1 MRKEITF
8 FMGLQF
14 KDLVVKKEISI
25 KELKGKILAVD
36 SMNLL
41 YQFLTTIRS
50 ADGSPL
56 TDAKGRVTSHLI
68 GLFSRTTS
76 LMEEGLKLVFVFDG
90 KAPEI
95 KLKTWEKRSAVKK
108 EANLKL
114 KEAERLGDIEA
125 MKKYAS
131 RTAVLSKEMLEEA
144 KEVIRA
150 LGLPIVQA
158 PSEGEAQAA
167 YLARKGD
174 AYASVSQDYDNLI
187 FNSPRLIRNLSI
199 EGRRKKAGKLGYEK
213 VNPEIIEL
221 KDVLSNLGINLDQL
235 IVLAILMGT
244 DYDPGGIKGIGP
256 KTALKMVKEMD
267 GKGINDFQAIFDKV
281 EWKKHYPDLDWKEI
295 FDTIKQIPV
304 TDDYKLEWKPI
315 DEKKLVHLL
324 VEEHNFSEERVRGK
338 IEKLKEIK
346 KELSQKGLGSFI

>member
-1 MRKEITF
+1 M
-8 FMGLQF
+8 
-14 KDLVVKKEISI
+14 
-25 KELKGKILAVD
+25 
-36 SMNLL
+36 
-41 YQFLTTIRS
+41 
-50 ADGSPL
+50 
-56 TDAKGRVTSHLI
+56 
-68 GLFSRTTS
+68 
-76 LMEEGLKLVFVFDG
+76 
-90 KAPEI
+90 
-95 KLKTWEKRSAVKK
+95 
-108 EANLKL
+108 KL
-114 KEAERLGDIEA
+114 KEAEKLGDLEA
-125 MKKYAS
+125 MKKFSS

-213 VNPEIIEL
+213 VNPEMIEL
-221 KDVLSNLGINLDQL
+221 REVLINLGINLDQL

-256 KTALKMVKEMD
+256 KTALKMVKETS
-267 GKGINDFQAIFDKV
+267 DFKAIFEKA
-281 EWKKHYPDLDWKEI
+281 EWNKHYPDLGWEEI
-295 FDTIKQIPV
+295 FDTIKKIKI
-304 TDDYKLEWKPI
+304 TDDYKLEWKAI
-315 DEKKLVHLL
+315 DEIKLLHLL

-346 KELSQKGLGSFI
+346 KELGQKGLGSFI

>member
-1 MRKEITF
+1 
-8 FMGLQF
+8 
-14 KDLVVKKEISI
+14 
-25 KELKGKILAVD
+25 
-36 SMNLL
+36 
-41 YQFLTTIRS
+41 
-50 ADGSPL
+50 
-56 TDAKGRVTSHLI
+56 
-68 GLFSRTTS
+68 
-76 LMEEGLKLVFVFDG
+76 
-90 KAPEI
+90 
-95 KLKTWEKRSAVKK
+95 
-108 EANLKL
+108 
-114 KEAERLGDIEA
+114 
-125 MKKYAS
+125 MKKFSS
-131 RTAVLSKEMLEEA
+131 RTAVLSREMLEET

-167 YLARKGD
+167 YLARKGE

-221 KDVLSNLGINLDQL
+221 KEVLANLGINLDQL

-256 KTALKMVKEMD
+256 KTALKMVKE
-267 GKGINDFQAIFDKV
+267 INDFNAIFEKA
-281 EWKKHYPDLDWKEI
+281 EWDKHYPDLDWMEV
-295 FDTIKQIPV
+295 FDTIKKIKV
-304 TDDYKLEWKPI
+304 TDDYKLEWKAV
-315 DEKKLVHLL
+315 DEKKLLHLL

-338 IEKLKEIK
+338 IEKLKEVK

>member
-1 MRKEITF
+1 
-8 FMGLQF
+8 MGLQF
-14 KDLVVKKEISI
+14 KELVVKKEISI
-25 KELKGKILAVD
+25 KDLKGKVLAVD

-50 ADGSPL
+50 GDGSPL
-56 TDAKGRVTSHLI
+56 TDARGRVTSHLI

-95 KLKTWEKRSAVKK
+95 KLKTWEKRMEVKK
-108 EANLKL
+108 EAALKL
-114 KEAERLGDIEA
+114 KEAEKLGDIEA
-125 MKKYAS
+125 MKKFAS

-199 EGRRKKAGKLGYEK
+199 EGRRKKAGKLGFEK
-213 VNPEIIEL
+213 VKPEMIEL
-221 KDVLSNLGINLDQL
+221 KEVLTNLGISLDQL
-235 IVLAILMGT
+235 MVLAILMGT

-256 KTALKMVKEMD
+256 KTALKMVKET
-267 GKGINDFQAIFDKV
+267 NDFKAIFEKV
-281 EWKKHYPDLDWKEI
+281 EWTKHYPDLGWTEI
-295 FDTIKQIPV
+295 FDTIKKIKV

-324 VEEHNFSEERVRGK
+324 VEEHNFSGERVRSK

-346 KELSQKGLGSFI
+346 KEMGQKGLGSFI